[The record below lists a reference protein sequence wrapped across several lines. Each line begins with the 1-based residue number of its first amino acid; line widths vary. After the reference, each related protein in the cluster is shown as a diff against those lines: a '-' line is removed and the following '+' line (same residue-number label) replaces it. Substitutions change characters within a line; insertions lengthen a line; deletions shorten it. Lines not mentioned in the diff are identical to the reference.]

1 MNLVEKHAALMVK
14 DSEVQE
20 NLLPEIIALSKDE
33 AKQKELSENIS
44 KYAIINADDEIAKE
58 IFKSIAR

>member
-1 MNLVEKHAALMVK
+1 MVK

-20 NLLPEIIALSKDE
+20 KLLPAIIALAKDE